1 MGATHHHKYVC
12 LDSWKRIFD
21 RQCYVDWHVSRQCYC
36 SLGTNTHAMYVLI
49 FLCLIK
55 RGLYME
61 KQVDWSVI
69 RYMMVVEMQ
78 VIGMLCKYTEIEMV
92 FPWWKMLH
100 EVKGPLTVAF
110 DAMLSCYDILGL
122 LITLLLICI

>member
-1 MGATHHHKYVC
+1 
-12 LDSWKRIFD
+12 
-21 RQCYVDWHVSRQCYC
+21 
-36 SLGTNTHAMYVLI
+36 
-49 FLCLIK
+49 
-55 RGLYME
+55 ME